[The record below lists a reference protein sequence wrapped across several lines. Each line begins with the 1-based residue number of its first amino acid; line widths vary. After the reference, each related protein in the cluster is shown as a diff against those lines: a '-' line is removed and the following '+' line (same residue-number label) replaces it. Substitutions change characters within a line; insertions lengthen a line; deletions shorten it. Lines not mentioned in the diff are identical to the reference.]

1 MLVFP
6 SSLEVDVIDVTDL
19 CKDVD
24 FMMPLSLTEIMSQP
38 DESLPAVVEILE
50 EPQNRSLFKSSW
62 LQGLTKSTHLV
73 LHKKRTTALVVLSSL
88 KGRKAQQ
95 YFLVSQQYG
104 GRFRRQPREFNS
116 VYELYVASTQAQ
128 GLTVSVTKN
137 CEEVEEE
144 GLPALSVGEKLEI
157 VDCTRMELQ
166 GEGRKEQTQSVEA
179 LLCRRLQE
187 PEDADDDDD
196 SEEEVTQKEENDVVL
211 MPLYMQGH
219 FVEVLRDNKKHKLS
233 DLSKDFSSPLDV
245 KAASRDTELETDPLV
260 GFTCL
265 RIEGVLLEPTIQ
277 ASFPH
282 TPDHCF
288 ELPVNWLLMTVC
300 FTKEPLP
307 WPEGQGPNCST
318 ERLTEVSD
326 TFFYEFRKQANTDE
340 APPPRPPK
348 RDLPSLTL
356 PSKKSSKASKKS
368 SKPKKSKPQ
377 EGQSVPAD
385 QFSTLTLNK
394 KRTPAPPPPQVS
406 MAFTLVTQSG
416 FQTRLLYCISHDTLQ
431 ASFNANGKCY
441 ENE

>member
-24 FMMPLSLTEIMSQP
+24 FMMPLSLTEMMSQP

-62 LQGLTKSTHLV
+62 LQGLTKRTHLV

-128 GLTVSVTKN
+128 GLMVSVTKN

-179 LLCRRLQE
+179 LLCHRLQE

-196 SEEEVTQKEENDVVL
+196 SEEEVRQKEENNVVL

-219 FVEVLRDNKKHKLS
+219 FVEVLRENKKHKLS
-233 DLSKDFSSPLDV
+233 DLSKNFSLPLDV
-245 KAASRDTELETDPLV
+245 KVVSRDTELETDPLV

-282 TPDHCF
+282 KPDHCF
-288 ELPVNWLLMTVC
+288 ELPVNWLLMSVC

-307 WPEGQGPNCST
+307 WPEGQCPKCST
-318 ERLTEVSD
+318 ERLIEVSD

-348 RDLPSLTL
+348 RDLSSLTL
-356 PSKKSSKASKKS
+356 SSKKSSKASKKPP
-368 SKPKKSKPQ
+368 KPKKSKPQ
-377 EGQSVPAD
+377 EGKSVPAD

-406 MAFTLVTQSG
+406 MAFTLITQSG
-416 FQTRLLYCISHDTLQ
+416 LQTCLLYFTQHV
-431 ASFNANGKCY
+431 ASFI
-441 ENE
+441 